1 MKLVMFLQSC
11 LFLTIKIWIN
21 DGESLINGGIN
32 DGIDG
37 GIHCFDNWWF
47 GAIVYILLVMT
58 IWRWLLLFKTNDNDC
73 LLLFTI
79 VCYCLRPSYCNDNDC
94 LLLFLLLCD
103 CHYNSIV
110 IYTHINMTSPAM
122 LQQGPYPEEA
132 STWPENLQS
141 IHAILGFFSP
151 GRLDV
156 CRLNPHFRIF
166 GYPPVSQRMENP
178 MVSKREIWYKWIV

>member
-1 MKLVMFLQSC
+1 MM
-11 LFLTIKIWIN
+11 
-21 DGESLINGGIN
+21 
-32 DGIDG
+32 
-37 GIHCFDNWWF
+37 
-47 GAIVYILLVMT
+47 

-79 VCYCLRPSYCNDNDC
+79 VYYCLRPSYCNDNDC

-110 IYTHINMTSPAM
+110 IYTHRNMTSPAM

-141 IHAILGFFSP
+141 ILAIFLWDFPAQPGQMFADWIHIFAFSDILQKANVWKTPWFPNGKSDTSGLSNPIHKLKSEMYIAIFHYIRHHVSHILSTSYFMRRHQFNMFFHH
-151 GRLDV
+151 L
-156 CRLNPHFRIF
+156 
-166 GYPPVSQRMENP
+166 
-178 MVSKREIWYKWIV
+178 W